1 MLRQYVET
9 EGWTLQAF
17 SFALDPTEEQSGA
30 LRRHFGSR
38 RYAYNWTIGQI
49 RQEMSL
55 FRECGVSYGPPSL
68 MRLRKRWNRVKHEVA
83 VDTEGNPW
91 WTEVSKEVF
100 ANGVADAVTAYW
112 NWQKSLSGK
121 RDGRSVGFPRFR
133 KRSRDRDRFRVTT
146 GSFGLV
152 DRRHVRLPRIGVVRT
167 HENMRRL
174 HRLVELGRAR
184 LLNVTVRR
192 RGERVLAIYQVELRR
207 PQSNHRPACPVSRVG
222 VDAGVRRLATVA
234 NDDGEVIKRV
244 ENPRPLERSL
254 HRLRKLHRARSRCTR
269 GSVRYRRRSDAISRL
284 NNKIANQRGHAM
296 HVLTT
301 RLTKTHGSVVVED
314 LNVAGM
320 LRQKGLAGA
329 RSRRRGLSDAGMGEL
344 RRQLEYKCG
353 WYGSRL
359 VLADR
364 YHPSSRL
371 CHVCGLVNDI
381 GWERM
386 WICEGCGAAH
396 QRDDNAAINLARYS
410 EGDVGAVGAPDKRG
424 AYVRPVPGWAKG
436 DEATKADRGVL
447 QERVDAEANPVRGA
461 ESDCD

>member
-1 MLRQYVET
+1 MLHQHVEP
-9 EGWTLQAF
+9 EGWVLQAF

-30 LRRHFGSR
+30 LRRHFGAR

-49 RQEMSL
+49 RQEMAL

-68 MRLRKRWNRVKHEVA
+68 MRLRKRWNRQKHEIA
-83 VDTEGNPW
+83 VDAEGNPW
-91 WTEVSKEVF
+91 WTEVSKEAF

-112 NWQKSLSGK
+112 NWQKSLSGR
-121 RDGRSVGFPRFR
+121 RDGRPVGFPRFR
-133 KRSRDRDRFRVTT
+133 KKSADQDRYRVTT

-152 DRRHVRLPRIGVVRT
+152 DRRHLRLPRIGAVRT

-174 HRLVELGRAR
+174 HRLLGLNRAR

-192 RGERVLAIYQVELRR
+192 KGDRILAVYQVEVRR
-207 PQSNHRPACPVSRVG
+207 PQSNHRPSRPDSRVG

-234 NDDGEVIKRV
+234 AHNGQVIERI

-254 HRLRKLHRARSRCTR
+254 RQMRAMHRARSRCIR
-269 GSVRYRRRSDAISRL
+269 GSVRYRRRTDAIRRL
-284 NNKIANQRGHAM
+284 SFRVANQRGHAM

-301 RLTKTHGSVVVED
+301 RLAKTHGSVVVED

-320 LRQKGLAGA
+320 LRQKGLPGA
-329 RSRRRGLSDAGMGEL
+329 RGRRRRLSDAGMGEL

-353 WYGSRL
+353 WYGSEL

-364 YHPSSRL
+364 YYPSSRL
-371 CHVCGLVNDI
+371 CSACGLANDI
-381 GWERM
+381 SWRRM
-386 WICEGCGAAH
+386 WTCEGCGVTH

-410 EGDVGAVGAPDKRG
+410 EGDVGAVGALDKRG
-424 AYVRPVPGWAKG
+424 VRVRPVVEWAED
-436 DEATKADRGVL
+436 DETTKTCRDAL
-447 QERVDAEANPVRGA
+447 QERVDTEANPAMGCKIRL
-461 ESDCD
+461 